1 MMVRGGTVYIITN
14 KKRTTLYVG
23 VTSDLV
29 SRIIQHKNKNYPK
42 SFSARYQLYVL
53 IYYEN
58 LSSIEEAIDREK
70 YIKGKTRKWKEE
82 LIGSMNPE
90 WRDLSEE
97 VMQW

>member
-1 MMVRGGTVYIITN
+1 MVRGGTVYIITN
-14 KKRTTLYVG
+14 KNRTTLYVG

-29 SRIIQHKNKNYPK
+29 SRIIEHKNKFYPK
-42 SFSARYQLYVL
+42 SFSARYNLSLL

-58 LSSIEEAIDREK
+58 LGSIEEAIDREK

-82 LIGSMNPE
+82 LIGIINPE